1 MTEEVANRLVESCY
15 WLSTA
20 EQRLI
25 QYAIGQCEAAQQSLS
40 IWTHVEV
47 VADVFAAQFPQA
59 LQGDPY
65 LEIKKAVEA
74 LFERFVT
81 VYDLDPESGEARI
94 TTMRWI
100 GSASYL
106 DDARTVGFTLAPA
119 VIRNHERLKEAL
131 THPKL
136 DKFAGLSS
144 IYAVRLYALLHRQHG
159 KHEISL
165 GQVRDLLEIVPMEYK
180 LTADLKKW
188 VLDVAIVQINQHSDV
203 NIECEPKKTGRT
215 ITHFVFTVNP
225 KPTPGAGED
234 QAYRDRLEANGQKRL
249 DEA

>member
-1 MTEEVANRLVESCY
+1 LTEEVANRLVESSY

-25 QYAIGQCEAAQQSLS
+25 QYAIGQCVAAQQPLS

-47 VADVFAAQFPQA
+47 VADVFAAQFPCA
-59 LQGDPY
+59 VQGDAY
-65 LEIKKAVEA
+65 LELKKALES

-81 VYDLDPESGEARI
+81 VYDQDPESNEARI

-106 DDARTVGFTLAPA
+106 DDVRTVGFTLVPA
-119 VIRNHERLKEAL
+119 VIQYHERLKEAL
-131 THPKL
+131 AHPKL

-144 IYAVRLYALLHRQHG
+144 IYAVRLYALLQRQQG
-159 KHEISL
+159 IHEFSR
-165 GQVRDLLEIVPMEYK
+165 GQVRDLLEIMPKEYK

-188 VLDVAIVQINQHSDV
+188 VLDVAIAQINQHSDV

-225 KPTPGAGED
+225 KPMPGAGED